1 MHLAQ
6 LLFISCCKMNIRKE
20 DDETKLHNFYMC
32 LLTVFKHPF
41 ANEFGI

>member
-20 DDETKLHNFYMC
+20 DDVTKLYNFY
-32 LLTVFKHPF
+32 VS
-41 ANEFGI
+41 ANEFGIYYILIDS

>member
-20 DDETKLHNFYMC
+20 DDVTKLYNFYVSADC
-32 LLTVFKHPF
+32 V
-41 ANEFGI
+41 